1 MALHDRLR
9 DDAQELGPR
18 LTALRHQLHRQPEIG
33 LELPRTQQTLLAE
46 LDGLGLEISCGSQL
60 SSITAV
66 LRGRPSGTAVLLRAD
81 MDALPVSEV
90 SGVAFSSEIDGA
102 MHACGHDLHMA
113 MLVGAATLLSAHR
126 DELAGDVVFM
136 LQPGEEGW
144 DGAGKMIAEGVL
156 DAAGPRVSSAYGMH
170 VTSGKYPT
178 GVFCARPGTL
188 MAASGWLRVRV
199 HGEGGHGSTPHLG
212 RDPITAAAEMVTGL
226 QTLVT
231 RRFDVFDPV
240 VVTVGSLHAGTRRNI
255 IPDLAEFDATIRT
268 FSAESL
274 ARIRVEAPA
283 LCRQIAQAH
292 GLEAEVEYLDEYP
305 ATVNDATHTAFASQ
319 IVTELFGDD
328 RYQLMAH
335 PEAGAE
341 DFSRVL
347 QEIPGCY
354 LMLGATPGGD
364 YLNAPSNHSPRA
376 SFDDSVLPLGALLHA
391 ELAVRALERDAGPS
405 TSEPAESE
413 RVA

>member
-1 MALHDRLR
+1 MALHDALR
-9 DDAQELGPR
+9 NDAQELAPE
-18 LTALRHQLHRQPEIG
+18 LVALRQQLHRRPEIG
-33 LELPRTQQTLLAE
+33 LELPRTQQALLAE
-46 LDGLGLEISCGSQL
+46 LDGLGLEISCGSHL

-66 LRGRPSGTAVLLRAD
+66 LRGRSSGTAVLLRAD
-81 MDALPVSEV
+81 MDALPVREA
-90 SGVAFSSEIDGA
+90 SGVEFSSEIDDA
-102 MHACGHDLHMA
+102 MHACGHDLHMS
-113 MLVGAATLLSAHR
+113 MLVGAAKLLSAHR
-126 DELAGDVVFM
+126 DQLAGDVVFM

-144 DGAGKMIAEGVL
+144 DGAGKMIDEGVL

-170 VTSGKYPT
+170 VVSGKYPT
-178 GVFCARPGTL
+178 GVFCGRPGTL

-199 HGEGGHGSTPHLG
+199 HGEGGHGATPHLAL
-212 RDPITAAAEMVTGL
+212 DPITAAAEMVTGL

-255 IPDLAEFDATIRT
+255 IADVAEFDATIRT

-274 ARIRVEAPA
+274 ARIRVEAPE
-283 LCRQIAQAH
+283 LCRRIAQAH
-292 GLEAEVEYLDEYP
+292 GLEADAEYIDEYP
-305 ATVNDATHTAFASQ
+305 ATVNDATHTAFASH
-319 IVTELFGDD
+319 VVKEVFGAEG
-328 RYQLMAH
+328 YQAMAY

-347 QEIPGCY
+347 QEVPGCY

-364 YLNAPSNHSPRA
+364 YRGAPSNHSPRA
-376 SFDDSVLPLGALLHA
+376 AFDDSVLPLGALLHA
-391 ELAVRALERDAGPS
+391 ELAVQALERDAK
-405 TSEPAESE
+405 PAKVDGVERA